1 MSLIFEKFPLG
12 RSGGEGEPYEELIPL
27 EALLPGGNLSPDSPL
42 PLGYIWKG
50 EPSLSGEV
58 CSYT

>member
-12 RSGGEGEPYEELIPL
+12 RSGGEEEPYEELIPL
-27 EALLPGGNLSPDSPL
+27 EVLLPGGNLSPDSPL
-42 PLGYIWKG
+42 LLRYGWKG